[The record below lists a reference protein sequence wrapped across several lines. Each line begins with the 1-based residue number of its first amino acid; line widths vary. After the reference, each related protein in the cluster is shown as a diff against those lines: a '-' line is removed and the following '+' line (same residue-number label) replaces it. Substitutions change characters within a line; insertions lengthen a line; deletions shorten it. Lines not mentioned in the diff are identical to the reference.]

1 MWPTHYIPKMDRV
14 EGIPPP
20 RLTLT
25 TPPYPIEVIEEFKS
39 HANVDAIAFGIGAEE
54 EIKSG
59 GALISGGLYERLVGI
74 DGFLD
79 EIESSGALI
88 SGVLVTRLK
97 TYDNGRDEIESAGA
111 LISGQLRDPL
121 VVYDNW
127 PLIPDE
133 MKSGGAVIGGT
144 LT

>member
-20 RLTLT
+20 RITLT
-25 TPPYPIEVIEEFKS
+25 SPPYPVEVIEEFKS
-39 HANVDAIAFGIGAEE
+39 HADVDAIAFGIGAEE

-59 GALISGGLYERLVGI
+59 GALISGGLYERLVGF
-74 DGFLD
+74 DAGLD

-88 SGVLVTRLK
+88 SGQLVTRLK
-97 TYDNGRDEIESAGA
+97 TYNNRFDEIESSGA

-121 VVYDNW
+121 VVYSNW
-127 PLIPDE
+127 PLLPDE
-133 MKSGGAVIGGT
+133 LKSAGAVIGGT